1 MAKATRTRT
10 AAGRTRRK
18 AADKSFRPQVHIRMY
33 CHGLGD
39 CFLLRFETKKDAFFD
54 VLVDCGIYK
63 ASPEAGDVMN
73 RVVDDVIATTG
84 NKLDLLVSTHEHW
97 DHVSGFVQAIK
108 KFEKMD
114 IRAAWQAWTEDP
126 DDPLATILRAKY
138 ETARARLVKLMRQAR
153 AALGARTVPGLEDAF
168 DVMAFFGVSRDE
180 EGGGGD
186 PYQQIRDLMRSLH
199 PRYLRPGMVEPVGE
213 TGVRAFVL
221 GPPADEPALRRQDI
235 AKRDAYEKQHLAFFD
250 GLDALL
256 GAAAAGLGEGDA
268 DEPDRG
274 RPFDPGLG
282 IPVAAAREAEFF
294 QTTYGFDPD
303 HPDAFRSIDD
313 LAYDTLGSLAL
324 RMDKYINNT
333 SLVLAFRLPNGKV
346 LLFPGDAQ
354 GGNWKS
360 WADPAGPL
368 GFEFEAEERKTE
380 KTDAHRLLAATVFY
394 KVAHHGSHNATPRT
408 YGLDLM
414 TSPELRAFVPVD
426 HAIARQARYGEMPL
440 VAILDALKTKTRGA
454 VFCSDGLVD
463 GIPDTIRFA
472 KKKLKVKIRPD
483 DDPIER
489 PLYCETSFDLE

>member
-1 MAKATRTRT
+1 MAKATTKSKPADRTRKRRA
-10 AAGRTRRK
+10 AAGP
-18 AADKSFRPQVHIRMY
+18 FRPRVHIRMY

-39 CFLLRFETKKDAFFD
+39 CFLLRFETSKSKFFD

-63 ASPEAGDVMN
+63 AAPEAGALMN
-73 RVVDDVIATTG
+73 QVVDDVIATTG
-84 NKLDLLVSTHEHW
+84 NKLDLLISTHEHW
-97 DHVSGFVQAIK
+97 DHVSGFAQALK

-114 IRAAWQAWTEDP
+114 IRTVWQAWTEDP
-126 DDPLATILRAKY
+126 DDPLATTLRKKY
-138 ETARARLVKLMRQAR
+138 ETAKARLVGLMRA
-153 AALGARTVPGLEDAF
+153 AGVALGAKSAPGLDDAF
-168 DVMAFFGVSRDE
+168 DVMAFFGVDRKGDE
-180 EGGGGD
+180 AE
-186 PYQQIRDLMRSLH
+186 PYKQIRDLMASLK
-199 PRYLRPGMVEPVGE
+199 PKYLRPGRVEAVGE

-221 GPPADEPALRRQDI
+221 GPPADEATLRRQDI
-235 AKRDAYEKQHLAFFD
+235 AKKDAYEKQHLAFFE

-256 GAAAAGLGEGDA
+256 GAAAAGLGDDDSAGA
-268 DEPDRG
+268 DRG
-274 RPFDPGLG
+274 RPFDNGVA
-282 IPVAAAREAEFF
+282 IPAEEARQAEFF
-294 QTTYGFDPD
+294 QTAYGFDPD

-313 LAYDTLGSLAL
+313 LAFDNLGSLAL

-368 GFEFEAEERKTE
+368 EFKTE
-380 KTDAHRLLAATVFY
+380 KTDAHRLLAETVFY

-426 HAIARQARYGEMPL
+426 HAIAQQARYGEMPL
-440 VAILDALKTKTRGA
+440 VAIMDALTLRTRGA
-454 VFCSDGLVD
+454 VFRSDGSVD
-463 GIPDTIRFA
+463 GVPDTIRFA
-472 KKKLKVKIRPD
+472 TKKLKVKIKPD
-483 DDPIER
+483 AEPIVR